1 MPFFLF
7 CSLFMSFAL
16 EAQSRREDDF
26 LMRVSF
32 VKSIKE
38 LLMEIEM
45 KENNLV
51 VTVEKKFFDR
61 FTLVS
66 EAWADARYHC
76 FYGGWPSTLIKSK
89 GKNLCQNP
97 KKTNSS
103 YDQLACKE
111 NELQCQPLLFGK
123 GLCVSFA
130 QKSDRNKTFALCENK
145 FQIVH
150 NGNFD
155 FLKNPS
161 RKEVEDLRELTA
173 LAVTVCDKK
182 RSDVCK
188 KILEKLPSGLKAL
201 DEAHS
206 QAVSKVI
213 EVVLPPLA
221 VVIKEECADPTHAH
235 ESLAKDISQV
245 ATKSLDEMYEDMKKE
260 FQVSSFCD
268 PLKIVN
274 DPNDRPSGFYL
285 YRLYADLRKMDFL
298 NIQKGK
304 KDYFYDDLARRY
316 KLSPELKEEVLPI
329 LNAMAPGSD
338 DIRRKLVAQ
347 AKGLI
352 LQNFLKNYKT
362 DPDVADVV
370 RTELVK
376 NNIFTEDENGD
387 IECPF
392 VGKDAFM
399 KAMSGREKVLKAH
412 TGSIKNKDQLTI
424 VDYSKPSNQR
434 RLFVIDLKTKTVI
447 HNTWVAHGAGEG
459 SGPGVD
465 GLGSSP
471 KMSNEVGSTKSSDG
485 FIIATAKAT
494 GKLYGPNVLLK
505 GIDSNNTNLAPRQ
518 IVLHGWGS
526 PLSSYTAG
534 SQDYDLDTGD
544 YGPVYDALERVKAT
558 DFKMMPTK
566 DMEKA
571 INSMSATITA
581 GKYLGATEGCLGVP
595 MINVKHLDRKGRDK
609 TQIELLRDDLP
620 GSIIFNYSGEQMRSN
635 YF

>member
-1 MPFFLF
+1 MRFFLL
-7 CSLFMSFAL
+7 CTLFMSFAL
-16 EAQSRREDDF
+16 HAQSRREDDF
-26 LMRVSF
+26 FMRVSF
-32 VKSIKE
+32 VKSMKE

-51 VTVEKKFFDR
+51 VTSEKKFFDR
-61 FTLVS
+61 FTLLS
-66 EAWADARYHC
+66 EAWADARYNC

-89 GKNLCQNP
+89 RKNLCQNP

-103 YDQLACKE
+103 YDQSACKE
-111 NELQCQPLLFGK
+111 NEFQCQPLLFGK

-130 QKSDRNKTFALCENK
+130 QKADRNKTFASCENK

-150 NGNFD
+150 NGNYD
-155 FLKNPS
+155 FLKNSS

-182 RSDVCK
+182 RSYVCK
-188 KILEKLPSGLKAL
+188 KILKKLPSGLKAL
-201 DEAHS
+201 DEAHT
-206 QAVSKVI
+206 QAVSEVS
-213 EVVLPPLA
+213 EVVLPPPA
-221 VVIKEECADPTHAH
+221 VAIEEECADPTHAH
-235 ESLAKDISQV
+235 ESLAEDIGQV
-245 ATKSLDEMYEDMKKE
+245 ATKSLDEMYENMKKE
-260 FQVSSFCD
+260 FQGSAFCD

-285 YRLYADLRKMDFL
+285 SRLNADLRQMNFL
-298 NIQKGK
+298 NMQKGSK
-304 KDYFYDDLARRY
+304 ESFYDDLARRY
-316 KLSPELKEEVLPI
+316 KLTPELKEEVLPI

-338 DIRRKLVAQ
+338 DTRRKLVAQ

-352 LQNFLKNYKT
+352 LQNFLKNYKP
-362 DPDVADVV
+362 DPEVADVV
-370 RTELVK
+370 RSELVK
-376 NNIFTEDENGD
+376 NNIFTSDEEGN

-399 KAMSGREKVLKAH
+399 KAMSGREKVLQAH
-412 TGSIKNKDQLTI
+412 AGSIKNKDQLTI

-434 RLFVIDLKTKTVI
+434 RMFVIDLKTNTVL
-447 HNTWVAHGAGEG
+447 HNTWVAHGAGDG
-459 SGPGVD
+459 SGSGVD

-471 KMSNEVGSTKSSDG
+471 QMSNKVGSNKSSDG

-518 IVLHGWGS
+518 VVLHGWES
-526 PLSSYTAG
+526 PQSSYTAG
-534 SQDYDLDTGD
+534 SKDYDLDTGD
-544 YGPVYDALERVKAT
+544 YGPVYDALERVKTT
-558 DFKMMPTK
+558 DFKTMPTK
-566 DMEKA
+566 DMENA
-571 INSMSATITA
+571 IHSMSATLTT

-595 MINVKHLDRKGRDK
+595 KINVKHLDRKGRDK

-620 GSIIFNYSGEQMRSN
+620 GSIIFNYSGEQMTSK